1 MNIAVNGKF
10 LTQKLT
16 GVQRVA
22 WETLLA
28 LTEILKE
35 SDVKVTIFT
44 PNQNIESE
52 EYNLSAL
59 NVKIARG
66 KTKGILWEQTEL
78 YYKSKKFDYLLN
90 FCNQAPLLSQ
100 NSITFIHDAQVYL
113 YPESYS
119 KAFVAWYK
127 ITLPVIAKNA
137 KHLITVSEYSK
148 SKLVEALD
156 VDESKIDV
164 LYNGSQ
170 HLKSAYSIENVSVNI
185 KSLSETKYC
194 LMIGSLAGHKNI
206 KSVIEAF
213 ENVGQDLKLVIVGDL
228 DNQVFNSNG
237 ITYSQNLILT
247 GRVNDDEI
255 KFLMNHCSQFISPSL
270 FEGFGLPVVEALIMD
285 KPVLCSDID
294 TYRELFDGYVK
305 FIKPLDVSSWQ
316 KGIVEAANDKSKPD
330 VSKKD
335 IMNRFNWNSNAERI
349 LQTMVEGNGH
359 AK

>member
-164 LYNGSQ
+164 LSVSYT
-170 HLKSAYSIENVSVNI
+170 HL
-185 KSLSETKYC
+185 T
-194 LMIGSLAGHKNI
+194 
-206 KSVIEAF
+206 
-213 ENVGQDLKLVIVGDL
+213 
-228 DNQVFNSNG
+228 
-237 ITYSQNLILT
+237 
-247 GRVNDDEI
+247 
-255 KFLMNHCSQFISPSL
+255 
-270 FEGFGLPVVEALIMD
+270 LP
-285 KPVLCSDID
+285 
-294 TYRELFDGYVK
+294 TNREV
-305 FIKPLDVSSWQ
+305 
-316 KGIVEAANDKSKPD
+316 
-330 VSKKD
+330 
-335 IMNRFNWNSNAERI
+335 
-349 LQTMVEGNGH
+349 
-359 AK
+359 